1 MKNLKRNGVPS
12 RDGAEGTDGVAWPE
26 AFRRVM
32 EERGHNGCLCV
43 VSRVSQDVEGVVT
56 HVEWG
61 VIDKWLCDWLA
72 GPQVAE
78 VSDVLQAVEDG
89 GRVSTLFATETGFA
103 RGPNVAVDH
112 MRKFALE
119 RDGPAEWNVHMLAR
133 LQLARRLH

>member
-1 MKNLKRNGVPS
+1 MKSVKRNGVPS
-12 RDGAEGTDGVAWPE
+12 RDGAEGTDGVVWPE

-32 EERGHNGCLCV
+32 EERGNNGCLCV
-43 VSRVSQDVEGVVT
+43 VSRVSQDVAGVVT

-61 VIDKWLCDWLA
+61 VIDKWLGDWLA

-112 MRKFALE
+112 SRQFSLE
-119 RDGPAEWNVHMLAR
+119 RDGPAEWSVDRLAR

>member
-1 MKNLKRNGVPS
+1 MKNPKRNVVPS
-12 RDGAEGTDGVAWPE
+12 RDGVEGTDAVAWPE
-26 AFRRVM
+26 VFRRVM
-32 EERGHNGCLCV
+32 EEQRHNGCLCV

-78 VSDVLQAVEDG
+78 VGEVLQAVEDG
-89 GRVSTLFATETGFA
+89 GRVSTLFATATGFA

-112 MRKFALE
+112 TRQFALE
-119 RDGPAEWNVHMLAR
+119 RDAPAEWNVHMLAR